1 MEKINV
7 MMLRVFF
14 CFIVLLAVTSCK
26 QSVDSQS
33 ESASEAVDS
42 LELRIESDADLAA
55 KREAAL
61 LLVYYVKLDGDEYVL
76 DISEDE
82 ASELGVS
89 PDNYRYQSD
98 EIKKANEV
106 IARMRAD
113 GDSIELLDIQTLMR
127 GVK

>member
-1 MEKINV
+1 

-89 PDNYRYQSD
+89 PENYRYQSD

>member
-7 MMLRVFF
+7 MMLRVIF

-33 ESASEAVDS
+33 ESASEAFDS

-89 PDNYRYQSD
+89 PENYRYQSD
-98 EIKKANEV
+98 EIKKANEM